1 MVSICGG
8 VDQYYPWAACVIAG
22 TIHQSIN
29 NMIDCWSLYNQTNL
43 SVPLHANIYQP
54 TV

>member
-1 MVSICGG
+1 MISGCIIGAVSICGG

-29 NMIDCWSLYNQTNL
+29 NMIDC
-43 SVPLHANIYQP
+43 
-54 TV
+54 